1 MEDSY
6 LVDPPVVICLSQRLC
21 HACARGLHCQNLY
34 DSTWVHQKGFY
45 AKKQIYLSPCI
56 STYIH
61 ISHIYIYLHLNITSM
76 NMYVHTLHP
85 FIHAYWLNINICT
98 NICKYVHTHTYMHY
112 ILHTIRI
119 SHIYWHTYI
128 HNTCNKIT
136 YYIYTYTYINIMNKH
151 PHILTYIHY
160 I

>member
-1 MEDSY
+1 MMWTMWRCLLATSCVTYLEHSTLFWVACVMEDSY

-98 NICKYVHTHTYMHY
+98 NICKYVQTHTYMHY
-112 ILHTIRI
+112 ILHT
-119 SHIYWHTYI
+119 Y
-128 HNTCNKIT
+128 
-136 YYIYTYTYINIMNKH
+136 
-151 PHILTYIHY
+151 
-160 I
+160 